1 MAAIAAERV
10 VLHLERAGFVA
21 MKRPPSVGRAAI
33 RRGSMAD
40 DVLVPC
46 AQLSDQSISGCN
58 ARRKTLLGFGEQGF
72 G

>member
-1 MAAIAAERV
+1 
-10 VLHLERAGFVA
+10 
-21 MKRPPSVGRAAI
+21 
-33 RRGSMAD
+33 MAD

-58 ARRKTLLGFGEQGF
+58 AYRKTLLGFGEQQGF